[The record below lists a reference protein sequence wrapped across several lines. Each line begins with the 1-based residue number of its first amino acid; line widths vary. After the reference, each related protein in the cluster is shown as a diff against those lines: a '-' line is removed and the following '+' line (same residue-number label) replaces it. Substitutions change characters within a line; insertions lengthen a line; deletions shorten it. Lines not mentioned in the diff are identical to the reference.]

1 MTVGFEEARLARQLA
16 RVELN
21 REIRSVAADA
31 AEEYEFV
38 CECGEPGCEAHLQ
51 LSLLLFD
58 SLERDG
64 VGLLAEGHQ
73 VSVARAARRNARD
86 LRESARALQGR
97 SHLQVDRSR
106 RLRRDPVLIVVR
118 VPTVQAASDLAS
130 HFEHAVISNHDDDVA
145 VAFEA
150 LALGS
155 TLSDVR
161 DWACRH
167 GLASVDVSFRGTTR
181 TLIADAR

>member
-1 MTVGFEEARLARQLA
+1 MTVGFEVARLARQLA

-38 CECGEPGCEAHLQ
+38 CECGAPGCDAHLQ
-51 LSLLLFD
+51 LTLLLFD

-73 VSVARAARRNARD
+73 VSAARRNARD
-86 LRESARALQGR
+86 LRGSARALQGR
-97 SHLQVDRSR
+97 SHLQVGTAR

-130 HFEHAVISNHDDDVA
+130 HFDHAVISNHDDDVA

-167 GLASVDVSFRGTTR
+167 GLASLDVSFRGTTR